1 MNGQW
6 PDHIWHGSQTDR
18 LQPKPEQPN
27 EHPWLPAE
35 RLRLGQCP
43 TAFQFLTNFLP
54 TQSYPEK
61 AKYYAPYSDH
71 GGYPASTQLL
81 LRLACLQL
89 LLVSSL
95 QSEHTW
101 SLPPPPPPASY
112 YGASPLSCLPLSL
125 CQVRVM
131 VAVSLALNK

>member
-89 LLVSSL
+89 LLAASNLNTPGASPPPRFL
-95 QSEHTW
+95 LW
-101 SLPPPPPPASY
+101 SLPTLMPAFDPLPS
-112 YGASPLSCLPLSL
+112 ASDGGCLSCS
-125 CQVRVM
+125 
-131 VAVSLALNK
+131 K